1 MASIDNNRLFI
12 VDNSLA
18 QNKEW
23 EKELFRAI
31 APLKK
36 KWISH
41 TIEDDDEVLSLAYD
55 AGAWYVYQAVYD
67 TSDYIKERVKR
78 YHDHGIG
85 VEGTILLGL
94 DNQTEDD
101 CKRLI
106 DFLGEIDL
114 DLAEFTVLTPFPH
127 TKTYDDLLRQGRIF
141 DFDWDHYNAGQVVF
155 QPKHMTPEA
164 LQNVYDYAWKS
175 FYKDETQEQKMFNLF
190 CKVALRE
197 MEEGTYRQRDR
208 RLMNQSFGH
217 QVDRSKRNV
226 NV

>member
-1 MASIDNNRLFI
+1 
-12 VDNSLA
+12 
-18 QNKEW
+18 
-23 EKELFRAI
+23 
-31 APLKK
+31 
-36 KWISH
+36 
-41 TIEDDDEVLSLAYD
+41 
-55 AGAWYVYQAVYD
+55 
-67 TSDYIKERVKR
+67 VKR

-127 TKTYDDLLRQGRIF
+127 TKIYDDLLRQGRIF
-141 DFDWDHYNAGQVVF
+141 DFDWNHYNAGQVVF
-155 QPKHMTPEA
+155 QPKHMTPEQ
-164 LQNVYDYAWKS
+164 LQNVYEYAWQS
-175 FYKDETQEQKMFNLF
+175 FYKNETQEQKMFNLF
-190 CKVALRE
+190 CNVALRE
-197 MEEGTYRQRDR
+197 MNEGTYRPRDR
-208 RLMNQSFGH
+208 KLMNQSFGH